1 MENSVSV
8 GPNKPFSPANTV
20 GTHSPGPTVQKK
32 KKKID
37 SSRLFACLSQNFFT
51 KNVMENSKPPCLLQ

>member
-32 KKKID
+32 KKK
-37 SSRLFACLSQNFFT
+37 
-51 KNVMENSKPPCLLQ
+51 

>member
-32 KKKID
+32 KKKVI
-37 SSRLFACLSQNFFT
+37 LHACLHVYHRIFSQR
-51 KNVMENSKPPCLLQ
+51 M